1 MPPTPRNARTGG
13 SLVMLGFMLVTL
25 ALFFSRSAGIL
36 FGALPKA
43 IVGVILFF
51 AGGELAVTIR
61 EIGTKRDDVSVML
74 VVAAFAMWNMGAA
87 FLAGILLYQ
96 ALQRGWVRL

>member
-1 MPPTPRNARTGG
+1 MH
-13 SLVMLGFMLVTL
+13 
-25 ALFFSRSAGIL
+25 GIL
-36 FGALPKA
+36 LGLGLSFMTQG
-43 IVGVILFF
+43 IVMMR
-51 AGGELAVTIR
+51 ATPW
-61 EIGTKRDDVSVML
+61 L